1 MDMNHMRRTF
11 IRSESESEV
20 EKVCG
25 IGEVGDHSR
34 WQVEFSQI
42 LWCNPSVKI
51 ASCHRRICRIPFC
64 TRICAALVLG
74 LFFAAASSLFFM
86 LHI

>member
-11 IRSESESEV
+11 IRSDSESEV

-42 LWCNPSVKI
+42 
-51 ASCHRRICRIPFC
+51 
-64 TRICAALVLG
+64 
-74 LFFAAASSLFFM
+74 
-86 LHI
+86 